1 MPADVAALGPG
12 CFLDWSSGSGTAM
25 YLVGVVLPGA
35 EGLEVLNRLALD
47 PMVLN
52 LQLWN
57 RYPLAVFRLCGLKL
71 LALKR

>member
-1 MPADVAALGPG
+1 
-12 CFLDWSSGSGTAM
+12 M

-35 EGLEVLNRLALD
+35 GGLEVLNRLALD

-57 RYPLAVFRLCGLKL
+57 RYPLAVFRLCGLEL